1 MIACR
6 YTPDACLWR
15 RLLLTLCRVGA
26 KPRFSRLAPR
36 FSRLCELP
44 LPLWYFLANQFH
56 ELFLPLHCIG
66 PKALLTDLGELAF
79 KCERSR
85 FDLHALSLLVVL
97 FVFLPLIR
105 CHRCGDM
112 FSMNIGAHRA
122 LSRRGSLRLNIV
134 RGRKAPTI
142 SPRMKDASY
151 RKSVGHR
158 YAMGARA

>member
-122 LSRRGSLRLNIV
+122 LSRRGCAALEHRSRAQSSDDLASHERRLVPQKRTRFN
-134 RGRKAPTI
+134 AL
-142 SPRMKDASY
+142 
-151 RKSVGHR
+151 
-158 YAMGARA
+158 